1 VRVSFVVDGERVD
14 ADPEPR
20 LLLAEWLRQTGRTG
34 VHIGCD
40 TSSCGAC
47 TVLVDDL
54 PVKSCTMFTVQAAG
68 RRVTTVHGLTPAAGL
83 SPIQQAFSD
92 EHGLQCGF
100 CTPGF
105 VVAVEALLRANADPG
120 REEIVEALDGN
131 LCRCTGYVSIVR
143 AVQRAARLRRGESA
157 SVVAG
162 AGHETP
168 LAVNTVRE
176 SAVHE
181 NLSETEVV

>member
-1 VRVSFVVDGERVD
+1 MRVTFVVDDERVD

-20 LLLAEWLRQTGRTG
+20 LLLAEWLRSTGRTG

-68 RRVTTVHGLTPAAGL
+68 RRVTTVHGLTPTEGL
-83 SPIQQAFSD
+83 SPVQQALSD

-105 VVAVEALLRANADPG
+105 VVAIEALLRENADPS
-120 REEIVEALDGN
+120 RDEIVRALDGN
-131 LCRCTGYVSIVR
+131 LCRCTGYVSIVH
-143 AVQRAARLRRGESA
+143 AVQRAARLRRGESGSIA
-157 SVVAG
+157 AG

-168 LAVNTVRE
+168 LAVNPVRE
-176 SAVHE
+176 VAVVE
-181 NLSETEVV
+181 DQSETEVV

>member
-1 VRVSFVVDGERVD
+1 MKITLIVDGERVD

-20 LLLAEWLRQTGRTG
+20 LLLAEWLRSSGRTG

-68 RRVTTVHGLTPAAGL
+68 RRVTTVHGLTPADGL

-105 VVAVEALLRANADPG
+105 VVAVEALLRENTDPS

-131 LCRCTGYVSIVR
+131 LCRCTGYVSIVH
-143 AVQRAARLRRGESA
+143 ATERAARLRRGESPG
-157 SVVAG
+157 VVAG
-162 AGHETP
+162 AAHETP
-168 LAVNTVRE
+168 LAVHTVRE
-176 SAVHE
+176 SPVHE
-181 NLSETEVV
+181 DLSETEVV

>member
-1 VRVSFVVDGERVD
+1 
-14 ADPEPR
+14 
-20 LLLAEWLRQTGRTG
+20 
-34 VHIGCD
+34 
-40 TSSCGAC
+40 
-47 TVLVDDL
+47 
-54 PVKSCTMFTVQAAG
+54 
-68 RRVTTVHGLTPAAGL
+68 
-83 SPIQQAFSD
+83 
-92 EHGLQCGF
+92 
-100 CTPGF
+100 
-105 VVAVEALLRANADPG
+105 VVAVEALLRENADPS
-120 REEIVEALDGN
+120 RQEIVEALDGN
-131 LCRCTGYVSIVR
+131 LCRCTGYISIVH

>member
-1 VRVSFVVDGERVD
+1 MRVSIVVDGERVES
-14 ADPEPR
+14 DPEPR
-20 LLLAEWLRQTGRTG
+20 LLLAEWLRSIGRTG

-68 RRVTTVHGLTPAAGL
+68 RRVTTIHGLTPADGL

-105 VVAVEALLRANADPG
+105 VVAVEALLRENADPS

-131 LCRCTGYVSIVR
+131 LCRCTGYLSIVH

-157 SVVAG
+157 RVVAG

-176 SAVHE
+176 SAVFE

>member
-1 VRVSFVVDGERVD
+1 VRISFVVDGERVD

-20 LLLAEWLRQTGRTG
+20 LLLAEWLRSTGRTG

-54 PVKSCTMFTVQAAG
+54 AVKSCTMFTVQAAG
-68 RRVTTVHGLTPAAGL
+68 RRVTTVHGLTPADGL

-105 VVAVEALLRANADPG
+105 VVAVEALLRENADPS

-131 LCRCTGYVSIVR
+131 LCRCTGYLSIVH
-143 AVQRAARLRRGESA
+143 AVRRAARLRRGESA

>member
-1 VRVSFVVDGERVD
+1 MKVTFIVDGERVD

-20 LLLAEWLRQTGRTG
+20 LLLAEWLRSTGRTG

-54 PVKSCTMFTVQAAG
+54 AVKSCTMLTVQAAG
-68 RRVTTVHGLTPAAGL
+68 RRVTTVHGLTPADGL

-105 VVAVEALLRANADPG
+105 VVAVEALLAENTDPS
-120 REEIVEALDGN
+120 REEIVAALDGN
-131 LCRCTGYVSIVR
+131 LCRCTGYVSILH

-168 LAVNTVRE
+168 LVVNTVGE

-181 NLSETEVV
+181 DLSDTEVV

>member
-1 VRVSFVVDGERVD
+1 MRVSFVVDGEQVD

-20 LLLAEWLRQTGRTG
+20 LLLAEWLRASGRTG

-47 TVLVDDL
+47 TVLIDGL
-54 PVKSCTMFTVQAAG
+54 PVKSCTMFAVQAAD
-68 RRVTTVHGLTPAAGL
+68 RHVTTVHGLTPVDGL
-83 SPIQQAFSD
+83 SPVQQAFSD

-105 VVAVEALLRANADPG
+105 VVATEALLGENPDPD
-120 REEIVEALDGN
+120 RDQITEAMDGN

-143 AVQRAARLRRGESA
+143 AVQRAARLRRGESGPIA
-157 SVVAG
+157 AG
-162 AGHETP
+162 ASHETP
-168 LAVNTVRE
+168 LAVNRVAQR
-176 SAVHE
+176 AVHE
-181 NLSETEVV
+181 DLSETEVV